1 MSNLEYHRD
10 IIYKFK
16 KQFNNIHKK
25 CQRQLQVKS
34 SDRLTIFL
42 NKRIEIFDL
51 MYRQREYNMIAFSYI
66 YNDYVNYIHKL
77 NYKIN
82 REVLKHKRFLI
93 IASSNRFRK
102 KKT

>member
-1 MSNLEYHRD
+1 MNNLEYHKE
-10 IIYKFK
+10 IIDKFK

-25 CQRQLQVKS
+25 CQRQLQVKN

-42 NKRIEIFDL
+42 NKKIEIFNL
-51 MYRQREYNMIAFSYI
+51 MYRQREYNMIAFSYV

-102 KKT
+102 GKI

>member
-1 MSNLEYHRD
+1 MNDLEYHKK
-10 IIYKFK
+10 IIDKFK

-25 CQRQLQVKS
+25 CQRQLQVKN

-42 NKRIEIFDL
+42 NKRIKIFNL
-51 MYRQREYNMIAFSYI
+51 MYRQREYNMIAFSYV

-82 REVLKHKRFLI
+82 REVLKHKRFLM
-93 IASSNRFRK
+93 IASSNKFRK
-102 KKT
+102 GKI

>member
-1 MSNLEYHRD
+1 MNDLEYHKK
-10 IIYKFK
+10 IIDKFK

-25 CQRQLQVKS
+25 CQRQLQVKN

-51 MYRQREYNMIAFSYI
+51 MYRQREYNMTAFSYV
-66 YNDYVNYIHKL
+66 YNDYADYIHKL
-77 NYKIN
+77 SYKIN
-82 REVLKHKRFLI
+82 REVLKHKRSLI

-102 KKT
+102 GKI

>member
-1 MSNLEYHRD
+1 MNNSEYYKET
-10 IIYKFK
+10 IYKFK

-25 CQRQLQVKS
+25 CQRQLQVKN

-51 MYRQREYNMIAFSYI
+51 MYRQREYNMAAFSYV

-77 NYKIN
+77 SYKIN
-82 REVLKHKRFLI
+82 REVLKHKKFLVI
-93 IASSNRFRK
+93 TSSNRFRK
-102 KKT
+102 GKI

>member
-1 MSNLEYHRD
+1 MNNFKYNKE
-10 IIYKFK
+10 IIDKFK
-16 KQFNNIHKK
+16 KQFNDIHKK

-51 MYRQREYNMIAFSYI
+51 IYRQREYNMVAFSYV

-93 IASSNRFRK
+93 ITSSNRFRK
-102 KKT
+102 GKI